1 MAPLW
6 PCTCP
11 HRQEFRQG
19 HSLPV
24 SWNIL
29 WCSQLWEDR
38 RPLRSCYKA
47 ISYLPLSHPWESVL
61 RQFLFTSLL
70 WWSIGLLFPPSSRI
84 ELQSIKLPSCSLIWV
99 LCIAVTWAYGIK
111 LWRLEAHNFSL
122 DQLVKVISNK
132 PTESWNTVRWEE
144 ETTHASFPKYFSSYF
159 G

>member
-70 WWSIGLLFPPSSRI
+70 WWSIGLLFPPYSRI

-99 LCIAVTWAYGIK
+99 LCIAVIWAPLFVVNFFRVWDRNPGSLVFYI
-111 LWRLEAHNFSL
+111 LFFSL
-122 DQLVKVISNK
+122 SVINK
-132 PTESWNTVRWEE
+132 LSKFK
-144 ETTHASFPKYFSSYF
+144 S